1 MECYVA
7 GKVWLKMWARV
18 RSLWTLWSMGMHVN
32 PCNLQGVKDD
42 QICFLKDYM
51 GSSVESTL
59 DNYSLRLYQE
69 AKIHA
74 FSTVGGIHGL
84 D

>member
-1 MECYVA
+1 M
-7 GKVWLKMWARV
+7 
-18 RSLWTLWSMGMHVN
+18 N
-32 PCNLQGVKDD
+32 PCNLQGVTDD